1 MRFGCLGCFVLIL
14 ILAVVLVGG
23 ATALFFAGL
32 IFDIPTV
39 PQAPYTASDG
49 YRAQEKLFEL
59 ILRDSGRSSRREP
72 LLITER
78 ELNAFLA
85 RHLEEREGMPFS
97 PLVVK
102 LTPDTM
108 EAQGQ
113 TKLKNLFKGFPFYL
127 LVDYLPAST
136 MDRPVWVT
144 VRGRISVTSGSGGR
158 TRYGEVTLTD
168 FTLGKQPLGIS
179 LLYVML
185 GPSGAGLLRW
195 QVPTVVESIEVDDGR
210 LIIRTGTR

>member
-23 ATALFFAGL
+23 ATALFFAGS

-59 ILRDSGRSSRREP
+59 VLRDSGRSPRREP

-85 RHLEEREGMPFS
+85 RHLEEREGIPFS

-108 EAQGQ
+108 DIQGQ
-113 TKLKNLFKGFPFYL
+113 TTLKNLFKGFPFYL
-127 LVDYLPAST
+127 LADYLPAST

-144 VRGRISVTSGSGGR
+144 VRGTIRLDREKGRASRESGQLEVSGFSLGSQDMGPWLLPFLLGR
-158 TRYGEVTLTD
+158 ER
-168 FTLGKQPLGIS
+168 
-179 LLYVML
+179 
-185 GPSGAGLLRW
+185 LRW
-195 QVPTVVESIEVDDGR
+195 QVPAVVNKIKIEDGVM
-210 LIIRTGTR
+210 LITTGR

>member
-23 ATALFFAGL
+23 ATALFFAGS

-144 VRGRISVTSGSGGR
+144 VRGTIRLDREKGRASRENGQLEVNGFSLGSQDMGPW
-158 TRYGEVTLTD
+158 L
-168 FTLGKQPLGIS
+168 LS
-179 LLYVML
+179 LLL
-185 GPSGAGLLRW
+185 GRERLRW
-195 QVPTVVESIEVDDGR
+195 QVPAVVSKIKIEDGVM
-210 LIIRTGTR
+210 LITTGR